1 MPRWL
6 VIVLAVGGLAAA
18 VLVDRLTS
26 GTASGDAREAS
37 ARLDNVPAEF
47 GDWTSTEV
55 PMDDK
60 VLRVAEATGHVSRI
74 YRNRKTG
81 NLVSVLLLSG
91 PPGPI
96 GAHEPKYCYEGNGF
110 EMSGAPQKKALGTPD
125 GTGATY
131 WSVLFAKKGPA
142 SEVPLRVCW
151 MWGVD
156 GDWKASD
163 NPRTEFALRRTL
175 YKLYVSRA
183 EPKGP
188 TVPANSTG
196 AQTNDQAPD
205 PVNEFLTAFLPEVK
219 RALAAPTGRPK

>member
-18 VLVDRLTS
+18 VVVDRLTS

-96 GAHEPKYCYEGNGF
+96 GAHE
-110 EMSGAPQKKALGTPD
+110 
-125 GTGATY
+125 
-131 WSVLFAKKGPA
+131 
-142 SEVPLRVCW
+142 
-151 MWGVD
+151 
-156 GDWKASD
+156 
-163 NPRTEFALRRTL
+163 
-175 YKLYVSRA
+175 
-183 EPKGP
+183 
-188 TVPANSTG
+188 
-196 AQTNDQAPD
+196 
-205 PVNEFLTAFLPEVK
+205 
-219 RALAAPTGRPK
+219 